1 MSRGKRGKKRKP
13 NERSD
18 HMNNNVMVAMGTAVE
33 ALFGKDADDEDV
45 DEKDP
50 KKKKK
55 NKKAAFLKFL
65 KKKGK

>member
-1 MSRGKRGKKRKP
+1 MKNR
-13 NERSD
+13 
-18 HMNNNVMVAMGTAVE
+18 VMTAMGTAVE
-33 ALFGKDADDEDV
+33 ALFGKDADDEDA
-45 DEKDP
+45 DNEDP